1 MNVKEVEVVHK
12 EKVYELTGSELKE
25 LKDKYFNEGIDSVL
39 DYIGESYNNYI
50 LEKNI
55 GGVLEF
61 VNEVIK
67 FCINKHGIKP
77 CNMCNVGC
85 MKPYMDYTPRTLEY
99 ILEACK

>member
-12 EKVYELTGSELKE
+12 EKVYELTESELKE

-39 DYIGESYNNYI
+39 DYIVESYNNYI

-55 GGVLEF
+55 GGVFEF

-67 FCINKHGIKP
+67 FCINKHGINNHY
-77 CNMCNVGC
+77 NMSFQ
-85 MKPYMDYTPRTLEY
+85 EY
-99 ILEACK
+99 IDNDQKMGWR